1 MRPMTARQKSYVELC
16 IASAKYEI
24 VSLMSMSLLSFDAH
38 CLNDFRKDVVLGR
51 YAFCDDMVER
61 GRELFPDA
69 PGQPEGAGFDEVYD
83 DVICTA
89 LDEWL
94 SGPFMPFDEVGFPPD
109 PAFDDDLKP
118 YIPDQ

>member
-1 MRPMTARQKSYVELC
+1 MRPMTARQRAYIDLC

-38 CLNDFRKDVVLGR
+38 CLNDFRKDGILDR
-51 YAFCDDMVER
+51 YAFCEDRVER

-69 PGQPEGAGFDEVYD
+69 PGQPEGSGFDGVYD
-83 DVICTA
+83 DIICTA

-94 SGPFMPFDEVGFPPD
+94 SGPVMPFDEVGFPPD

-118 YIPDQ
+118 YPDQ